1 MRKILREHTKKTQG
15 FSLAEVLMTVAILLI
30 LLALIVPAVFVLQKN
45 LRQKELDSKAETIY
59 MAVQERLTDLYS
71 SGAIDT
77 YNPATHTDI
86 TSVGTVPGDYD
97 ENVQSV
103 VLDSDSVYAL
113 VSGRNSTNAIV
124 NDEVLDSAL
133 KNGHF
138 VVEYIPYVKSLEGNR
153 QLTAATVY
161 AVYYSEDRE
170 DVSASYYDGNTI
182 SDRYNRALRDKSGR
196 LKDGAKVGYY
206 GGSNANSGSSTNS
219 LDIVSAV
226 ITSNEEVNKAVIKVR
241 KPITLNDNQI
251 TYTFTL
257 EDDYGHN
264 RVITYANG
272 GYYVG
277 DKLINGSAFK
287 KPGTA
292 GVSRTFEI
300 TLDDLSSD
308 ETRFV
313 NLFGEHSKLGAAGN
327 NLVTG
332 SNITLRVSAKSN
344 DHTVSASDTVTVR
357 GNSIFA
363 YDEKNPVNDG
373 TAYITT
379 GRHLQNLDESSGVNS
394 TSAVTRSRKAIT
406 KAKIQKDISFGTDSK
421 FYEAYKD
428 SYFKEADKD
437 GGPRVSVVTVKKIN
451 TDGSVTNVVVPLF
464 KSITNSVL
472 TEVSGDY
479 EDNGTTKNA
488 VISKLITNNGL
499 FQTVN
504 TVNQDITLKNFSL
517 VGERTLN
524 GANAGGVIGQVT
536 GGNVTGGNVT
546 LENIAVYL
554 STTQQDI
561 PSAITQ
567 EMHIEN
573 NGWINGNIAGGLV
586 GVNDGNLT
594 ILNSFSSS
602 VLKGKTI
609 AGGLV
614 GKNTGSL
621 TVTTSYSDSY
631 IFAPTGAG
639 LVGDTSGTVTMES
652 VYAAGFLAVS
662 DYGTGAGLVNGTVSS
677 LTNAYTLVKPC
688 TSDDS
693 GIVDKEPE
701 GYTYYA
707 TVSSGSVSNV
717 YYVRSS
723 VNTNANIGDAVN
735 AKNLKDKALGT
746 QFQQT
751 TLADHPYKLMGQS
764 LTSYN
769 YPKLNGLAHYG
780 DWDAEFEEGSL
791 VYYEQYS
798 DGTNTYYG
806 FDGANV
812 HVSLVSKDTITGD
825 GYGIVY
831 EDNEANIPDSITV
844 NVGGADKTINKG
856 DDYYSINKGDD
867 YYSVEANGKK
877 YRIYPL
883 FKDVLNTVSDTS
895 SFYTRVSI
903 SAKGETKYYDYNPLF
918 AQSVVSVSDS
928 NAQSALPE
936 QVNIR
941 SPRHLYNLSRV
952 YVKDSVYKK
961 NDSIVYAQ
969 LRNIDYAAYNWD
981 DFTLTSSVS
990 MQKPTGSDSTVSFS
1004 AVYDG
1009 GTNTIGNISFVSDG
1023 DYIGMFGYVE
1033 GTVRNVVLAT
1043 QYREGQPSCYVQR
1056 NKTIDKNETVY
1067 AGILAGYNA
1076 GTIQNSAVAGYYL
1089 SDTNTIKGYANSKV
1103 YLGGFVGYNAEKGV
1117 ISNCSADSPKM
1128 SVDMFQAECY
1138 AGGFTGYNEGSIT
1151 NAYALTHI
1159 TSSANSGKTIIAG
1172 FTAHNTGS
1180 ISDTYCATALT
1191 SSGVGSVSYA
1201 YSPIGGSIKNSR
1213 YLTKGTYYLGYEV
1226 NSYDRNEAN
1235 SAGTPSSFAD
1245 LQKGS
1250 KATSS
1255 LYHAKTTKLDDAQSN
1270 YPFTAYVKKA
1280 DGSYVHYG
1288 EWHVKP
1294 SLGKMG
1300 VFYWEKETSGNNNG
1314 YKISYI
1320 GIDVALQQVEQ
1331 ESTLCT
1337 AHDDGGVI
1345 EEYGYGYY
1353 TSEDLENV
1361 SVNYDSLKV
1370 GEVVNEEAQR
1380 SLQQQLSGFRFYPY
1394 TTRTDGNDSICLEG
1408 TGTNGKITLTQT
1420 DTHGRTYSYTFTISP
1435 FFGNALSLDD
1445 ARGANVSDKASAYT
1459 SKTVG
1464 WSALPYQI
1472 RSAQQLQYINWNYLS
1487 RSCTEQVYGNNYQ
1500 NFNYLMYTTINGA
1513 GIQTKGSAGRNE
1525 NANIVFKQSHDLN
1538 AETISNFQPVAGQGT
1553 SSTYTAY
1560 SATLYAWF
1568 GGTYDGQSYKIQ
1580 DLNITS
1586 DSFTVGLFGTTVDAD
1601 IRNTILYSTNSAD
1614 PAKIERLDENTN
1626 PDYETGHIGG
1636 YAVGG
1641 LIGIAYNYE
1650 NTTGNLIQNCA
1661 IAGYKIVDNSK
1672 NVMGL
1677 GEANVGGLIGVSNV
1691 NIDQCSAVADIEIN
1705 SKALPAFWGS
1715 FIRVGGISGG
1725 VQDSVT
1731 NCYSGGKIT
1740 VDKSNENA
1748 TLYDTYEARGI
1759 GKYSQYYGNA
1769 QYDQFVERTNKV
1781 SVSSNVRVS
1790 TNRTSTNIYIAGIAG
1805 SGFTMNYQNFTGG
1818 YKDTKDGEPYV
1829 ENCYTYME
1837 FPKLEGTIR
1846 SITTIASVAD
1856 RFESVKLKGIENCAY
1871 LEGITQ
1877 NLTQSAIAESA
1888 PKYYFSS
1895 KSSGKWTES
1904 DIQNMVLGNS
1914 KTIANY
1920 FGKDGKGNMV
1930 SESQNTSVSY
1940 AQMSNLS
1947 ITDSSSFLNKMNGGK
1962 TTDTSKFHAVT
1973 STESTS
1979 SGEQPINGKYSF
1991 NAGDSTLEGRNYP
2004 FPTVITQP
2012 TKENKTV
2019 NVHYGTWPNHDPY
2032 WSNGMD
2038 TLDIF
2043 SELNTAGEALKT
2055 FTLNSNGKTFSLD
2068 SNDITFDTE
2077 GIVAVQGIMKVNDAY
2092 QVTLKALKTGTVTVT
2107 AHMKMN
2113 GQDAEAHFTLS
2124 VTANLTVTANP
2135 SEMILASKLKEYY
2148 PMTQDVTLSMYPTA
2162 DTTKVIDAK
2171 DITWSVTSSHDILE
2185 PDVGVSEVTGNQVT
2199 ITGFG
2204 VNGKV
2209 SIKGTV
2215 TYNGIPYSATTMIVV
2230 DRPAAVALSD
2240 SSSYCEAGIVND
2252 GSAEITGTLVTD
2264 YDDHTKPENT
2274 SSRYFIYAAN
2284 DKEILDE
2291 NIQVTATSGEAKL
2304 DVYVDKSNVTTSS
2317 NGFTSIPVYITYR
2330 NSDLNTAL
2338 EDVRIQAVITKDGK
2352 TYTLALEN
2360 VTVKPTPYAV
2370 RLHGN
2375 GGIFTNLDNVDDSN
2389 KQDEIKTVELRN
2401 DINLNSEE
2409 YTLKRT
2415 GYTFNGWCT
2424 DVNVP
2429 DNKKDSVTVA
2439 EMQADLNLYA
2449 LWTPMKS
2456 KVEVTVGETKSYVDI
2471 AYDLSNL
2478 SLDSKPGKGMYCTG
2492 WYQEDKQILDG
2503 DGKVIDQTAWNKAI
2517 LNASSEDDVVYT
2529 LTPGYAQYKKVTLNL
2544 DGGAYGGTSDSF
2556 IVYSKGG
2563 SVDLS
2568 EYTPVKA
2575 GYTFIGW
2582 YTDVKD
2588 ETTKVEEVVDAATY
2602 DGKTLYAKY
2611 TIGIID
2617 FKVKK
2622 TDGSEDS
2629 AGKTVYFT
2637 EVPETV
2643 NVEDIPEKY
2652 KKLEN
2657 NYLLEGW
2664 YAGDTKVLDYDGK
2677 VVDKEI
2683 FTADHTETYNLY
2695 ARWVKVTFVI
2705 MPDNSFKDGE
2715 SYFFTN
2721 VDARNANTNGRGV
2734 YGVSADQNEDNVSL
2748 NGTSVNAGIYG
2759 NEFTS
2764 MDVLHS
2770 VEWKFTANAN
2780 SSTTGQLSNNGKY
2793 LHGEL
2798 DNNVY
2803 SLSVQDTESDNPW
2816 QFTKA
2821 GGPHRIL
2828 NSSCYLGR
2836 KGAEND
2842 TTESIRSVFVATN
2855 NDGSVWVFK
2864 LKKDPKTTAG

>member
-1 MRKILREHTKKTQG
+1 
-15 FSLAEVLMTVAILLI
+15 MTVAILLI

-86 TSVGTVPGDYD
+86 TGIGTVPGDYD

-182 SDRYNRALRDKSGR
+182 SDRYNRDLRDKSGR

-241 KPITLNDNQI
+241 KPITLSDTQI

-257 EDDYGHN
+257 EDEYGHQ
-264 RVITYANG
+264 RVITYANS
-272 GYYVG
+272 GYHVG
-277 DKLINGSAFK
+277 DNLVNSSAFK

-308 ETRFV
+308 QTRFV
-313 NLFGEHSKLGAAGN
+313 NLFGEKSTLGDADN

-379 GRHLQNLDESSGVNS
+379 GRHLQNLDESSGVNI
-394 TSAVTRSRKAIT
+394 TSAVTRSQKAIT

-421 FYEAYKD
+421 FYASYKD
-428 SYFKEADKD
+428 KYFN
-437 GGPRVSVVTVKKIN
+437 STSTVKKIN

-479 EDNGTTKNA
+479 EENGTTKNA

-504 TVNQDITLKNFSL
+504 QDITLKNFSL
-517 VGERTLN
+517 VGERALN

-536 GGNVTGGNVT
+536 GGNVT
-546 LENIAVYL
+546 LENIGVYL

-573 NGWINGNIAGGLV
+573 NEWIKGNIAGGLV
-586 GVNDGNLT
+586 GVNNGNLS
-594 ILNSFSSS
+594 ILNSYSST
-602 VLKGKTI
+602 VLQGDT

-614 GKNTGSL
+614 GENTGSL
-621 TVTTSYSDSY
+621 TVNTSYSDSY
-631 IFAPTGAG
+631 IFATTGAG
-639 LVGDTSGTVTMES
+639 LAGYSSGAVTMDS
-652 VYAAGFLAVS
+652 VYAAGFLALK

-677 LTNAYTLVKPC
+677 LKNAYTLVKPC

-707 TVSSGSVSNV
+707 TVSSGAVSNEYPV

-723 VNTNANIGDAVN
+723 VNTNVNMGEAVS
-735 AKNLKDKALGT
+735 AKELKDKYKYLGA

-769 YPKLNGLAHYG
+769 YPKLKGLAHYG

-831 EDNEANIPDSITV
+831 ENNEANIPDSITV
-844 NVGGADKTINKG
+844 NVVGTEKTITIHK
-856 DDYYSINKGDD
+856 DADTYP
-867 YYSVEANGKK
+867 VEANGKK
-877 YRIYPL
+877 YRIYP
-883 FKDVLNTVSDTS
+883 FSTDVLNTVSDTS

-981 DFTLTSSVS
+981 DFTSTSSVS

-1043 QYREGQPSCYVQR
+1043 QYTGGQPSYYVQR

-1089 SDTNTIKGYANSKV
+1089 SGTENTIKGYANSKV
-1103 YLGGFVGYNAEKGV
+1103 YLGGFVGYNDEKGV

-1138 AGGFTGYNEGSIT
+1138 AGGFTGYNAGSIT

-1226 NSYDRNEAN
+1226 NSYDRNEAY

-1255 LYHAKTTKLDDAQSN
+1255 VYHAKTTELDDAQSN

-1320 GIDVALQQVEQ
+1320 GIDVASQQVEQ

-1394 TTRTDGNDSICLEG
+1394 TTRTDGHDGICLEG

-1420 DTHGRTYSYTFTISP
+1420 DTDNKQYSYTFTISP

-1445 ARGANVSDKASAYT
+1445 AKGAKVSDKASAYT

-1472 RSAQQLQYINWNYLS
+1472 RSAQQLQYINWSYKEDENGNVFV
-1487 RSCTEQVYGNNYQ
+1487 SCTDQVDGNNYQ
-1500 NFNYLMYTTINGA
+1500 NFNYLMYTTIVNRA
-1513 GIQTKGSAGRNE
+1513 GIQTKGSAGRKE

-1538 AETISNFQPVAGQGT
+1538 AKTISNFQPIAGQNT
-1553 SSTYTAY
+1553 SSNDGYN
-1560 SATLYAWF
+1560 ATLYAWF

-1580 DLNITS
+1580 ELSISSN
-1586 DSFTVGLFGTTVDAD
+1586 SFTVGLFGTTAGAKLEN
-1601 IRNTILYSTNSAD
+1601 IIMYSTKNAV
-1614 PAKIERLDENTN
+1614 IRRERSDSN
-1626 PDYETGHIGG
+1626 PDKAGGYSIGG
-1636 YAVGG
+1636 LVGV
-1641 LIGIAYNYE
+1641 AYDYDNSDA
-1650 NTTGNLIQNCA
+1650 NNSITNCS
-1661 IAGYKIVDNSK
+1661 IAGYTIEDKSTNQ
-1672 NVMGL
+1672 MTL
-1677 GEANVGGLIGVSNV
+1677 GEANVGGLVGVA
-1691 NIDQCSAVADIEIN
+1691 NININQCSSVVDIQIN
-1705 SKALPAFWGS
+1705 STSAPAQYGA
-1715 FIRVGGISGG
+1715 FIRVGGIAGG
-1725 VQDSVT
+1725 VQHKIDNS
-1731 NCYSGGKIT
+1731 YSGGAIRVGESTLRLTKNNTGDVIT
-1740 VDKSNENA
+1740 
-1748 TLYDTYEARGI
+1748 G
-1759 GKYSQYYGNA
+1759 GNA
-1769 QYDQFVERTNKV
+1769 NIA
-1781 SVSSNVRVS
+1781 NS
-1790 TNRTSTNIYIAGIAG
+1790 THVYIAGIAG
-1805 SGFTMNYQNFTGG
+1805 SGFTMNYWNFTG
-1818 YKDTKDGEPYV
+1818 DGKIREGSPDV
-1829 ENCYTYME
+1829 ENSYTYME
-1837 FPKLEGTIR
+1837 FPELKGTIR
-1846 SITTIASVAD
+1846 SITTITSAAD
-1856 RFESVKLKGIENCAY
+1856 RYATAEVKIKNCAY
-1871 LEGITQ
+1871 LDSITEKY
-1877 NLTQSAIAESA
+1877 TKTAIQETA
-1888 PKYYFSS
+1888 PSFSF
-1895 KSSGKWTES
+1895 GRNTILDWTNE
-1904 DIQNMVLGNS
+1904 DIQKVLSGNS
-1914 KTIANY
+1914 EPIANC
-1920 FGKDGKGNMV
+1920 FMKDGSVNANTSIQV
-1930 SESQNTSVSY
+1930 TSVSY
-1940 AQMSNLS
+1940 AQMTNLS
-1947 ITDSSSFLNKMNGGK
+1947 VSDSNSFLNKMNGGK

-1973 STESTS
+1973 STERTA
-1979 SGEQPINGKYSF
+1979 SGEQQPINGKYSF

-2043 SELNTAGEALKT
+2043 SELNTAGEAVKT
-2055 FTLNSNGKTFSLD
+2055 FTLNSNGKTFSLK
-2068 SNDITFDTE
+2068 SEDITFDTE
-2077 GIVAVQGIMKVNDAY
+2077 GIVAVQDVSDVVVNGVY
-2092 QVTLKALKTGTVTVT
+2092 QVTLKALKTGTATVT
-2107 AHMKMN
+2107 AHMKID
-2113 GQDAEAHFTLS
+2113 GQDVKAHFTLS
-2124 VTANLTVTANP
+2124 VTANLTVNANP
-2135 SEMILASKLKEYY
+2135 SELVLASKQKEYY
-2148 PMTQDVTLSMYPTA
+2148 PMTQVVTLSMYSTV

-2171 DITWSVTSSHDILE
+2171 NITWSVTSSHDILDQ
-2185 PDVGVSEVTGNQVT
+2185 DVGFSEVSGNQMT

-2209 SIKGTV
+2209 SVKGIV

-2230 DRPAAVALSD
+2230 DRPAAVGLSD

-2252 GSAEITGTLVTD
+2252 GSTEITGAVVDTYEGDTG
-2264 YDDHTKPENT
+2264 KPENT

-2284 DKEILDE
+2284 DKEILDGD
-2291 NIQVTATSGEAKL
+2291 IQVTATSGETNL
-2304 DVYVDKSNVTTSS
+2304 HVDVDKNNVITSS

-2330 NSDLNTAL
+2330 SLDLNTAL
-2338 EDVRIQAVITKDGK
+2338 TDVHVQAVITKDGK
-2352 TYTLALEN
+2352 TYRLALER
-2360 VTVKPTPYAV
+2360 VTVKPTPYTV

-2375 GGIFTNLDNVDDSN
+2375 GGIFTNLENVDDSN
-2389 KQDEIKTVELRN
+2389 KQDEIKTVELMSN
-2401 DINLNSEE
+2401 ITLTDDMYN
-2409 YTLKRT
+2409 LKRT
-2415 GYTFNGWCT
+2415 GYTFEGWYT
-2424 DVNVP
+2424 DVTVSET
-2429 DNKKDSVTVA
+2429 KKDSVTVA
-2439 EMQADLNLYA
+2439 ETKADLDLYA
-2449 LWTPMKS
+2449 LWKPKTAKI
-2456 KVEVTVGETKSYVDI
+2456 EVTVGETKSYVDI
-2471 AYDLSNL
+2471 TYDLSYLTLN
-2478 SLDSKPGKGMYCTG
+2478 SKPGDGMYCTG
-2492 WYQEDKQILDG
+2492 WYQDDKQILDG
-2503 DGKVIDQTAWNKAI
+2503 DGNVVDQGAWNKAI
-2517 LNASSEDDVVYT
+2517 LNASAEDDVVYK
-2529 LTPGYAQYKKVTLNL
+2529 LTPK
-2544 DGGAYGGTSDSF
+2544 
-2556 IVYSKGG
+2556 
-2563 SVDLS
+2563 
-2568 EYTPVKA
+2568 
-2575 GYTFIGW
+2575 
-2582 YTDVKD
+2582 
-2588 ETTKVEEVVDAATY
+2588 
-2602 DGKTLYAKY
+2602 YAKY

-2622 TDGSEDS
+2622 TDGSEET

-2643 NVEDIPEKY
+2643 NVEGFPEQY
-2652 KKLEN
+2652 KTVIVN
-2657 NYLLEGW
+2657 NNDYFLFEGW
-2664 YAGDTKVLDYDGK
+2664 YVRDTKVLDYDGK
-2677 VVDKEI
+2677 VVDKNI
-2683 FTADHTETYNLY
+2683 FTVDKPDTYTLY
-2695 ARWVKVTFVI
+2695 ARWVKATFEI
-2705 MPDNSFKDGE
+2705 MPDNKFINGE

-2734 YGVSADQNEDNVSL
+2734 YGVSAEQNEDTVSL
-2748 NGTSVNAGIYG
+2748 NGTSVNKGIIG
-2759 NEFTS
+2759 SKFTS

-2780 SSTTGQLSNNGKY
+2780 SSPTGQLSNNGKY

-2798 DNNVY
+2798 NNNVY
-2803 SLSVQDTESDNPW
+2803 SLSVQDTKTDNPW
-2816 QFTKA
+2816 QFTKDE
-2821 GGPHRIL
+2821 GPHRIF

-2836 KGAEND
+2836 KGEEND

-2855 NDGSVWVFK
+2855 KNGSVWAYK
-2864 LKKDPKTTAG
+2864 LNKEYKDTVE

>member
-71 SGAIDT
+71 SGATDT

-182 SDRYNRALRDKSGR
+182 SDRYNSTLRDKSGR

-241 KPITLNDNQI
+241 KPITLNDNDI
-251 TYTFTL
+251 EYTFTL
-257 EDDYGHN
+257 EDGYNHKK
-264 RVITYANG
+264 VITYNK
-272 GYYVG
+272 
-277 DKLINGSAFK
+277 DCKEINHNKYLVDDDVLGKYDVAFK

-313 NLFGEHSKLGAAGN
+313 NLFGEHSTLGKVSN

-363 YDEKNPVNDG
+363 YDEKNPVSDG

-379 GRHLQNLDESSGVNS
+379 GRHLQNLDESSGVNI

-428 SYFKEADKD
+428 SYFKEADKEGD
-437 GGPRVSVVTVKKIN
+437 PRVSVITVKKIN

-479 EDNGTTKNA
+479 EENGTTKNA

-499 FQTVN
+499 FQTVK
-504 TVNQDITLKNFSL
+504 QDITLKNFSL

-536 GGNVTGGNVT
+536 GGNVT
-546 LENIAVYL
+546 LENIGVYL

-573 NGWINGNIAGGLV
+573 NVWIKGNIAGGLV

-594 ILNSFSSS
+594 IRNSYSST
-602 VLKGKTI
+602 VLQGDT

-614 GKNTGSL
+614 GENTGSL
-621 TVTTSYSDSY
+621 TVNTSYSDSY
-631 IFAPTGAG
+631 IFATTGAG
-639 LVGDTSGTVTMES
+639 LAGTTSGTVTMDS
-652 VYAAGFLAVS
+652 VYAAGFLALK
-662 DYGTGAGLVNGTVSS
+662 DHGTGAGLVNGNVSS

-707 TVSSGSVSNV
+707 TVSSGTVSKV

-723 VNTNANIGDAVN
+723 VNTVNMGEAVS
-735 AKNLKDKALGT
+735 AKDLKDKDQYLGA

-844 NVGGADKTINKG
+844 NFGGTEKTVKKTVKKTVNKN
-856 DDYYSINKGDD
+856 DPH
-867 YYSVEANGKK
+867 YSVESNGKK
-877 YRIYPL
+877 YRIYP
-883 FKDVLNTVSDTS
+883 FSQDVLNTVSDTS

-928 NAQSALPE
+928 NAQSALPD

-961 NDSIVYAQ
+961 NDSIIYAQ
-969 LRNIDYAAYNWD
+969 LRNIDYAAYNWK

-1043 QYREGQPSCYVQR
+1043 QYREGQPSYYVQR

-1089 SDTNTIKGYANSKV
+1089 SGTENTIKGYANSKV

-1191 SSGVGSVSYA
+1191 SSGVGSISYA

-1226 NSYDRNEAN
+1226 NSYDRNEAY

-1255 LYHAKTTKLDDAQSN
+1255 FYHAKTTVLDDAQSN

-1320 GIDVALQQVEQ
+1320 GIDVALKQVEQ

-1361 SVNYDSLKV
+1361 TVNYDSLKV
-1370 GEVVNEEAQR
+1370 GSGVNEEAQR

-1408 TGTNGKITLTQT
+1408 TGTNGKIILTQT
-1420 DTHGRTYSYTFTISP
+1420 DTHGKAYRYTFTISP
-1435 FFGNALSLDD
+1435 FFGNALSLD
-1445 ARGANVSDKASAYT
+1445 AAQGAKVSDKASAYT

-1472 RSAQQLQYINWNYLS
+1472 RSAQQLQYINWSYKEDKNGITV
-1487 RSCTEQVYGNNYQ
+1487 SCTDQVDGFNYQ
-1500 NFNYLMYTTINGA
+1500 NFNYLMYTTISGV
-1513 GIQTKGSAGRNE
+1513 GKQTKGSAGRNE

-1538 AETISNFQPVAGQGT
+1538 AKTISNFQPIAGQNT
-1553 SSTYTAY
+1553 SSNDGYN
-1560 SATLYAWF
+1560 ATLYAWF

-1580 DLNITS
+1580 ELSISSN
-1586 DSFTVGLFGTTVDAD
+1586 SFTVGLFGTTAGAKLEN
-1601 IRNTILYSTNSAD
+1601 IIMYSTKNAV
-1614 PAKIERLDENTN
+1614 IRRERSDSN
-1626 PDYETGHIGG
+1626 PDKAGGYSIGG
-1636 YAVGG
+1636 LVGV
-1641 LIGIAYNYE
+1641 AYDYDNSDA
-1650 NTTGNLIQNCA
+1650 NNSITNCS
-1661 IAGYKIVDNSK
+1661 IAGYTIEDKSTNQ
-1672 NVMGL
+1672 MTL
-1677 GEANVGGLIGVSNV
+1677 GEANVGGLVGVA
-1691 NIDQCSAVADIEIN
+1691 NININQCSSVVDIQIN
-1705 SKALPAFWGS
+1705 STSAPAQYGA
-1715 FIRVGGISGG
+1715 FIRVGGIAGG
-1725 VQDSVT
+1725 VQHKIDNS
-1731 NCYSGGKIT
+1731 YSGGAIRVGDSTLQLTKNNTGDVIT
-1740 VDKSNENA
+1740 
-1748 TLYDTYEARGI
+1748 G
-1759 GKYSQYYGNA
+1759 GKANIA
-1769 QYDQFVERTNKV
+1769 N
-1781 SVSSNVRVS
+1781 S
-1790 TNRTSTNIYIAGIAG
+1790 THVYIAGIAG
-1805 SGFTMNYQNFTGG
+1805 SGFTMNYWNFTG
-1818 YKDTKDGEPYV
+1818 DGKIREGSPDV
-1829 ENCYTYME
+1829 ENSYTYME
-1837 FPKLEGTIR
+1837 FPELKGTIR
-1846 SITTIASVAD
+1846 SITTITSAAD
-1856 RFESVKLKGIENCAY
+1856 RYATAKVKIKNCAY
-1871 LEGITQ
+1871 LDSITEKY
-1877 NLTQSAIAESA
+1877 TKTAIQETA
-1888 PKYYFSS
+1888 PSFSF
-1895 KSSGKWTES
+1895 GRNTILDWTNE
-1904 DIQNMVLGNS
+1904 DIQKVLSGNS
-1914 KTIANY
+1914 EPIANC
-1920 FGKDGKGNMV
+1920 FMKDGSVNANTSIQV
-1930 SESQNTSVSY
+1930 TSVSY
-1940 AQMSNLS
+1940 AQMTNLS
-1947 ITDSSSFLNKMNGGK
+1947 VSDSDSFLNKMNGGQ

-2012 TKENKTV
+2012 TKENTTV

-2043 SELNTAGEALKT
+2043 SELNTAGEAVKT
-2055 FTLNSNGKTFSLD
+2055 FTLNTNGKKFSL
-2068 SNDITFDTE
+2068 SSKDITFDTD
-2077 GIVAVQGIMKVNDAY
+2077 GIVAVQGVMKVNDTY

-2107 AHMKMN
+2107 AHMKID
-2113 GQDAEAHFTLS
+2113 GQEDVEAHFTLS
-2124 VTANLTVTANP
+2124 VTANLTVNANP
-2135 SEMILASKLKEYY
+2135 SELVLASKQKEYY
-2148 PMTQDVTLSMYPTA
+2148 PMTQDVTLSMYSTV
-2162 DTTKVIDAK
+2162 DNTKVIDAK
-2171 DITWSVTSSHDILE
+2171 NITWSVTSSHDILDQ
-2185 PDVGVSEVTGNQVT
+2185 DVGFSEVSGNQMT

-2209 SIKGTV
+2209 SVKGTV

-2230 DRPAAVALSD
+2230 DRPAAVGLSD

-2252 GSAEITGTLVTD
+2252 GSTEITGAVVDTYEGDTG
-2264 YDDHTKPENT
+2264 KPENT

-2284 DKEILDE
+2284 DKEILDGE
-2291 NIQVTATSGEAKL
+2291 IQVTAKSGETNL
-2304 DVYVDKSNVTTSS
+2304 HVDVDQKNVITSS

-2330 NSDLNTAL
+2330 SKNLNTAL
-2338 EDVRIQAVITKDGK
+2338 TDVHIQAVITKDGK

-2360 VTVKPTPYAV
+2360 VTVKPTPYTV

-2375 GGIFTNLDNVDDSN
+2375 GGIFTNLENVDDSN
-2389 KQDEIKTVELRN
+2389 KQDEIKTVELMS
-2401 DINLNSEE
+2401 DITLTDDMYN
-2409 YTLKRT
+2409 LKRT
-2415 GYTFNGWCT
+2415 GYTFEGWYS
-2424 DVNVP
+2424 DVTVSET
-2429 DNKKDSVTVA
+2429 KKESVTVD
-2439 EMQADLNLYA
+2439 ETKADMDLYA
-2449 LWTPMKS
+2449 LWKPKTAKI
-2456 KVEVTVGETKSYVDI
+2456 EVTVGETKSYVDI
-2471 AYDLSNL
+2471 TYDLSYLTLN
-2478 SLDSKPGKGMYCTG
+2478 SKPGDGMYCTG
-2492 WYQEDKQILDG
+2492 WYQDDKQILDG
-2503 DGKVIDQTAWNKAI
+2503 DGNVVDQAAWNKAI
-2517 LNASSEDDVVYT
+2517 LNASAEDDVVYK
-2529 LTPGYAQYKKVTLNL
+2529 LTPK
-2544 DGGAYGGTSDSF
+2544 
-2556 IVYSKGG
+2556 
-2563 SVDLS
+2563 
-2568 EYTPVKA
+2568 
-2575 GYTFIGW
+2575 
-2582 YTDVKD
+2582 
-2588 ETTKVEEVVDAATY
+2588 
-2602 DGKTLYAKY
+2602 YAKY

-2622 TDGSEDS
+2622 TDGSEET

-2643 NVEDIPEKY
+2643 NVEGFPEQY
-2652 KKLEN
+2652 KTVIVN
-2657 NYLLEGW
+2657 NNDYFLFEGW
-2664 YAGDTKVLDYDGK
+2664 YVRDTKVLDYDGK
-2677 VVDKEI
+2677 VVDKNI
-2683 FTADHTETYNLY
+2683 FTVDKPDTYTLY
-2695 ARWVKVTFVI
+2695 ARWVKATFEI
-2705 MPDNSFKDGE
+2705 MPDNKFINGE

-2734 YGVSADQNEDNVSL
+2734 YGVSAEQNEDTVSL
-2748 NGTSVNAGIYG
+2748 NGTSVNKGIIG
-2759 NEFTS
+2759 SKFTS

-2780 SSTTGQLSNNGKY
+2780 SSPTGQLSNNGKY

-2798 DNNVY
+2798 NNNVY
-2803 SLSVQDTESDNPW
+2803 SLSVQDTKTDNPW
-2816 QFTKA
+2816 QFTKDE
-2821 GGPHRIL
+2821 GPHRIF

-2836 KGAEND
+2836 KGEEND

-2855 NDGSVWVFK
+2855 KNGSVWAYK
-2864 LKKDPKTTAG
+2864 LNKEYKDTVE

>member
-1 MRKILREHTKKTQG
+1 MRKLLREHTKKTQG

-113 VSGRNSTNAIV
+113 VSGRTSTNAIV

-138 VVEYIPYVKSLEGNR
+138 VVEYIPYVKNSEGNR

-182 SDRYNRALRDKSGR
+182 SDRYNRDLRDKSGR

-241 KPITLNDNQI
+241 KPITLSDTQI

-257 EDDYGHN
+257 EDEYGHK
-264 RVITYANG
+264 RVITYANS
-272 GYYVG
+272 GYHVG
-277 DKLINGSAFK
+277 DKLVNSSAFK

-313 NLFGEHSKLGAAGN
+313 NLFGEKSKLGDAGN

-428 SYFKEADKD
+428 SYFKEADKE

-479 EDNGTTKNA
+479 EENGTTKNA

-504 TVNQDITLKNFSL
+504 LNQDITLKNFSL

-536 GGNVTGGNVT
+536 GGNVNVT
-546 LENIAVYL
+546 LENIGVYL

-573 NGWINGNIAGGLV
+573 NEWIKGNIAGGLV
-586 GVNDGNLT
+586 GVNNGNLT
-594 ILNSFSSS
+594 ILNSYSST
-602 VLKGKTI
+602 VLQGDT

-614 GKNTGSL
+614 GENTGSL
-621 TVTTSYSDSY
+621 TVNTSYSDSY
-631 IFAPTGAG
+631 IFATTGAG
-639 LVGDTSGTVTMES
+639 LAGYSSGAVTMDS
-652 VYAAGFLAVS
+652 VYAAGFLALK

-677 LTNAYTLVKPC
+677 LKNAYTLVKPC

-707 TVSSGSVSNV
+707 TVSSGTVSKV

-723 VNTNANIGDAVN
+723 VNTVNMGEAVSAKELKDMN
-735 AKNLKDKALGT
+735 AKELKDKDLGEH
-746 QFQQT
+746 FQQT

-812 HVSLVSKDTITGD
+812 HVSLVSKNTITGD

-844 NVGGADKTINKG
+844 NVGSTEKIVNKR
-856 DDYYSINKGDD
+856 DPH
-867 YYSVEANGKK
+867 YSVKANGKT
-877 YRIYPL
+877 YRIYP
-883 FKDVLNTVSDTS
+883 FSKEVLNTVSGTS

-918 AQSVVSVSDS
+918 AQSVVSVSNS
-928 NAQSALPE
+928 TVQSALPE

-969 LRNIDYAAYNWD
+969 LRNIDYAAYNWN

-1043 QYREGQPSCYVQR
+1043 QYREGQPSYYVQR
-1056 NKTIDKNETVY
+1056 NKTINKNETVY

-1089 SDTNTIKGYANSKV
+1089 SGTENTIKGYANSKV

-1226 NSYDRNEAN
+1226 NSYDRNEAH

-1255 LYHAKTTKLDDAQSN
+1255 FYHAKTTELYDAQSN

-1320 GIDVALQQVEQ
+1320 GIDVALKQVEQ

-1353 TSEDLENV
+1353 ASEDLENV

-1394 TTRTDGNDSICLEG
+1394 TTKTDGNDNICLEG

-1420 DTHGRTYSYTFTISP
+1420 DTDNTQYSYTFTISP

-1445 ARGANVSDKASAYT
+1445 AKGANVSDKASAYT

-1472 RSAQQLQYINWNYLS
+1472 RSAQQLQYINWSYTKDDNDNVFV
-1487 RSCTEQVYGNNYQ
+1487 SCTDQVDGNNYQ
-1500 NFNYLMYTTINGA
+1500 NFNYLMYTTIVNRA
-1513 GIQTKGSAGRNE
+1513 GIQTKGSAGRKE

-1538 AETISNFQPVAGQGT
+1538 AETISNFQPIAGQNT
-1553 SSTYTAY
+1553 SSSDGYN
-1560 SATLYAWF
+1560 ATLYAWF

-1580 DLNITS
+1580 ELSISSN
-1586 DSFTVGLFGTTVDAD
+1586 SFTVGLFGTTAGAKLEN
-1601 IRNTILYSTNSAD
+1601 IIMYSTKNAV
-1614 PAKIERLDENTN
+1614 IRRERSDSN
-1626 PDYETGHIGG
+1626 PDKAGGYSIGG
-1636 YAVGG
+1636 LVGV
-1641 LIGIAYNYE
+1641 AYDYDNSDA
-1650 NTTGNLIQNCA
+1650 NNSITNCS
-1661 IAGYKIVDNSK
+1661 IAGYTIEDNST
-1672 NVMGL
+1672 NQMTL
-1677 GEANVGGLIGVSNV
+1677 GEANVGGLVGVA
-1691 NIDQCSAVADIEIN
+1691 NININQCSSVVDIQIN
-1705 SKALPAFWGS
+1705 STSAPAQYGA
-1715 FIRVGGISGG
+1715 FIRVGGIAGG
-1725 VQDSVT
+1725 VQHKIDNS
-1731 NCYSGGKIT
+1731 YSGGAIRVGESTLRLTKNNNGDVIT
-1740 VDKSNENA
+1740 
-1748 TLYDTYEARGI
+1748 G
-1759 GKYSQYYGNA
+1759 GNA
-1769 QYDQFVERTNKV
+1769 NIA
-1781 SVSSNVRVS
+1781 NS
-1790 TNRTSTNIYIAGIAG
+1790 THVYIAGIAG
-1805 SGFTMNYQNFTGG
+1805 SGFTMNYWNFTG
-1818 YKDTKDGEPYV
+1818 DGKIREGSPDV
-1829 ENCYTYME
+1829 ENSYTYME
-1837 FPKLEGTIR
+1837 FPELKGTIR
-1846 SITTIASVAD
+1846 SITTITSAAD
-1856 RFESVKLKGIENCAY
+1856 RYATAKVKIKNCAY
-1871 LEGITQ
+1871 LDSITEKYTKTSIQ
-1877 NLTQSAIAESA
+1877 KTA
-1888 PKYYFSS
+1888 PSFNF
-1895 KSSGKWTES
+1895 GGNTIHDWTVE
-1904 DIQNMVLGNS
+1904 DIQKVLSGNS
-1914 KTIANY
+1914 EPIANC
-1920 FGKDGKGNMV
+1920 FMKDGSVNANTSIQV
-1930 SESQNTSVSY
+1930 TSVSY
-1940 AQMSNLS
+1940 AQMTNLS
-1947 ITDSSSFLNKMNGGK
+1947 VSDPNSFLNKMNGG
-1962 TTDTSKFHAVT
+1962 TTTGTSKFHAVT

-2012 TKENKTV
+2012 TKENTTV

-2043 SELNTAGEALKT
+2043 SELNTAGEAVKT
-2055 FTLNSNGKTFSLD
+2055 FTLNTNGKTFSLK
-2068 SNDITFDTE
+2068 SEDITFDTD
-2077 GIVAVQGIMKVNDAY
+2077 GIVAVQGVMKVNDAY
-2092 QVTLKALKTGTVTVT
+2092 QVALKALKTGTVTVT
-2107 AHMKMN
+2107 AHMKID
-2113 GQDAEAHFTLS
+2113 GQDVKAHFTLS

-2135 SEMILASKLKEYY
+2135 SELVLASK
-2148 PMTQDVTLSMYPTA
+2148 QDPQKVTLSMYSTV

-2171 DITWSVTSSHDILE
+2171 NITWSVTSSHDILDQ
-2185 PDVGVSEVTGNQVT
+2185 DVGFSEVSGNQMT

-2209 SIKGTV
+2209 SVKGTV

-2230 DRPAAVALSD
+2230 DRPAAVGLSD

-2252 GSAEITGTLVTD
+2252 GSTEITGAVVDTYEGDTG
-2264 YDDHTKPENT
+2264 KPENT

-2284 DKEILDE
+2284 DKEILDGD
-2291 NIQVTATSGEAKL
+2291 IQVTATSGETNL
-2304 DVYVDKSNVTTSS
+2304 HVDVDKNNVITSS

-2330 NSDLNTAL
+2330 SLDLNTAL
-2338 EDVRIQAVITKDGK
+2338 TDVHVQAVITKDGK
-2352 TYTLALEN
+2352 TYRLALER
-2360 VTVKPTPYAV
+2360 VTVKPTPYTV

-2375 GGIFTNLDNVDDSN
+2375 GGIFTNLENVDDSN
-2389 KQDEIKTVELRN
+2389 KQDEIKTVELMSN
-2401 DINLNSEE
+2401 ITLTDDMYN
-2409 YTLKRT
+2409 LKRT
-2415 GYTFNGWCT
+2415 
-2424 DVNVP
+2424 
-2429 DNKKDSVTVA
+2429 
-2439 EMQADLNLYA
+2439 
-2449 LWTPMKS
+2449 
-2456 KVEVTVGETKSYVDI
+2456 
-2471 AYDLSNL
+2471 
-2478 SLDSKPGKGMYCTG
+2478 
-2492 WYQEDKQILDG
+2492 
-2503 DGKVIDQTAWNKAI
+2503 
-2517 LNASSEDDVVYT
+2517 
-2529 LTPGYAQYKKVTLNL
+2529 
-2544 DGGAYGGTSDSF
+2544 
-2556 IVYSKGG
+2556 
-2563 SVDLS
+2563 
-2568 EYTPVKA
+2568 

-2582 YTDVKD
+2582 YTNLSD
-2588 ETTKVEEVVDAATY
+2588 ETTKVDKVDTS
-2602 DGKTLYAKY
+2602 TQNEIELYAKY

-2622 TDGSEDS
+2622 TDGSEET

-2643 NVEDIPEKY
+2643 NVEGFPEQY
-2652 KKLEN
+2652 KKLDN
-2657 NYLLEGW
+2657 NYLFEGW
-2664 YAGDTKVLDYDGK
+2664 YIDTEEGNTVKSTRVLDTEGK
-2677 VVDKEI
+2677 VVNTNI
-2683 FTADHTETYNLY
+2683 FTVANPKTYALY
-2695 ARWVKVTFVI
+2695 AKWVRVTTTLATSFE
-2705 MPDNSFKDGE
+2705 DNS
-2715 SYFFTN
+2715 SYIFTN
-2721 VDARNANTNGRGV
+2721 EDIQKAAN
-2734 YGVSADQNEDNVSL
+2734 NEDSYGMTSTKNTESTLSGNNLKGSVSKVD
-2748 NGTSVNAGIYG
+2748 NTSCV
-2759 NEFTS
+2759 FTS
-2764 MDVLHS
+2764 LEALQS
-2770 VEWKFTANAN
+2770 VEWEYTGGTLINQSKYLTAQRTGYYKNYKYSLQVSESPEGNFWYFTNY
-2780 SSTTGQLSNNGKY
+2780 GGPIRIYSNN
-2793 LHGEL
+2793 
-2798 DNNVY
+2798 
-2803 SLSVQDTESDNPW
+2803 
-2816 QFTKA
+2816 
-2821 GGPHRIL
+2821 
-2828 NSSCYLGR
+2828 CYL
-2836 KGAEND
+2836 EDSNNN
-2842 TTESIRSVFVATN
+2842 FYATDN
-2855 NDGSVWVFK
+2855 SGSVWAYK
-2864 LKKDPKTTAG
+2864 LNKEYKDTLE

>member
-1 MRKILREHTKKTQG
+1 MRKLLREHTKKTQG

-86 TSVGTVPGDYD
+86 TGIGTVPGDYD

-113 VSGRNSTNAIV
+113 VSGRTSTNAIV

-182 SDRYNRALRDKSGR
+182 SDRYNSTLRDKKGR

-219 LDIVSAV
+219 LGIVSAV

-241 KPITLNDNQI
+241 KPITLNDNDI
-251 TYTFTL
+251 EYTFTL
-257 EDDYGHN
+257 EDEYRHTK
-264 RVITYANG
+264 VITYNK
-272 GYYVG
+272 
-277 DKLINGSAFK
+277 DCEEINHNKYLVDDGVLGKYDVAFK

-313 NLFGEHSKLGAAGN
+313 NLFGEHSTLGKVSN

-344 DHTVSASDTVTVR
+344 DHTVSASDTVTVK

-363 YDEKNPVNDG
+363 YDEKNPVSDG

-379 GRHLQNLDESSGVNS
+379 GRHLQNLDESSGVNI

-428 SYFKEADKD
+428 SYFKEADKE

-479 EDNGTTKNA
+479 KENGTTKNA

-504 TVNQDITLKNFSL
+504 LNQDITLKNFSL

-536 GGNVTGGNVT
+536 GGNVTDGNVT
-546 LENIAVYL
+546 LENIGVYL

-573 NGWINGNIAGGLV
+573 NGWIKGNIAGGLV
-586 GVNDGNLT
+586 GVNNGNLN
-594 ILNSFSSS
+594 IRNSYSST
-602 VLKGKTI
+602 VLQANTI

-614 GKNTGSL
+614 GENTGSL
-621 TVTTSYSDSY
+621 TVNTSYSDSY
-631 IFAPTGAG
+631 IFATTGAG
-639 LVGDTSGTVTMES
+639 LAGTTSGTVKMDS
-652 VYAAGFLAVS
+652 VYAAGFLALK
-662 DYGTGAGLVNGTVSS
+662 DHGTGAGLVNGTVSN
-677 LTNAYTLVKPC
+677 LKNAYTLVKPC

-723 VNTNANIGDAVN
+723 VNTDVNMGEAVN
-735 AKNLKDKALGT
+735 AKDLKDKDLGT

-844 NVGGADKTINKG
+844 NVGSMEKIVNKL
-856 DDYYSINKGDD
+856 DPH
-867 YYSVEANGKK
+867 YSVEANGKK
-877 YRIYPL
+877 YRIYP
-883 FKDVLNTVSDTS
+883 FSTDVLNTVSATS

-969 LRNIDYAAYNWD
+969 LRNIDYAAYNWN

-990 MQKPTGSDSTVSFS
+990 FQKPTGSDSTVSFS

-1043 QYREGQPSCYVQR
+1043 QYREGQPSYYVQR

-1089 SDTNTIKGYANSKV
+1089 SGTENTIKGYANSKV

-1226 NSYDRNEAN
+1226 NSYDRNEAH

-1255 LYHAKTTKLDDAQSN
+1255 FCHAKTTELDKSQSN

-1361 SVNYDSLKV
+1361 TVNYDSMKV

-1380 SLQQQLSGFRFYPY
+1380 SLQQQLSGFHFYPY
-1394 TTRTDGNDSICLEG
+1394 TTKTDGNDYIYLEG
-1408 TGTNGKITLTQT
+1408 TGTNGQITLTQT
-1420 DTHGRTYSYTFTISP
+1420 DTDNKQYSYTFTISP

-1445 ARGANVSDKASAYT
+1445 AQDAKVSDKASAYT

-1472 RSAQQLQYINWNYLS
+1472 RSAQQLQYINWNYHS
-1487 RSCTEQVYGNNYQ
+1487 GRCTDQVDGNNYQ
-1500 NFNYLMYTTINGA
+1500 NFNYLMYTTITGT
-1513 GIQTKGSAGRNE
+1513 GKQTKDSAGRKE

-1538 AETISNFQPVAGQGT
+1538 AETISNFQPVAGQNT
-1553 SSTYTAY
+1553 SSSTTSYD
-1560 SATLYAWF
+1560 ATLYAWF

-1580 DLNITS
+1580 ELDITS
-1586 DSFTVGLFGTTVDAD
+1586 DSFTVGLFGVTVDAD
-1601 IRNTILYSTNSAD
+1601 IRNTILYSTKGAV
-1614 PAKIERLDENTN
+1614 IQRLDTDKNHVGG
-1626 PDYETGHIGG
+1626 YSIGG
-1636 YAVGG
+1636 LVGV
-1641 LIGIAYNYE
+1641 AYDYTREE
-1650 NTTGNLIQNCA
+1650 NSSYTARAIRNCS
-1661 IAGYKIVDNSK
+1661 IAGYTIIDNSA
-1672 NVMGL
+1672 NDMGL
-1677 GEANVGGLIGVSNV
+1677 GEANVGGLTGVANINV
-1691 NIDQCSAVADIEIN
+1691 DQCSSTANITIN
-1705 SKALPAFWGS
+1705 STSYPAEWGA
-1715 FIRVGGISGG
+1715 FIRVGGITGG
-1725 VQDSVT
+1725 LKDTIT

-1740 VDKSNENA
+1740 VGQETLDA
-1748 TLYDTYEARGI
+1748 TYTGHGQKDTVWTRD
-1759 GKYSQYYGNA
+1759 SH
-1769 QYDQFVERTNKV
+1769 V
-1781 SVSSNVRVS
+1781 SVNDNLQATVRVS
-1790 TNRTSTNIYIAGIAG
+1790 THVYIAGIAG
-1805 SGFTMNYQNFTGG
+1805 SGFTMNYKNFSNKTGT
-1818 YKDTKDGEPYV
+1818 DDGRPNV

-1837 FPKLEGTIR
+1837 FPALEGTIR
-1846 SITTIASVAD
+1846 SISTIASVAD
-1856 RFESVKLKGIENCAY
+1856 RYAVATLKGITNCTY
-1871 LEGITQ
+1871 LDS
-1877 NLTQSAIAESA
+1877 SADIDVSKA
-1888 PKYYFSS
+1888 PKYYFAGTNNNTMYNLANNVTQR
-1895 KSSGKWTES
+1895 K
-1904 DIQNMVLGNS
+1904 DMLLGNS
-1914 KTIANY
+1914 TYVAKY
-1920 FGKDGKGNMV
+1920 FGSSAQGSVVDDKK
-1930 SESQNTSVSY
+1930 NTSKTY
-1940 AQMSNLS
+1940 TEMTNLS
-1947 ITDSSSFLNKMNGGK
+1947 VSDPISFLNKMNGG
-1962 TTDTSKFHAVT
+1962 TTTGTSKFHAVT

-2043 SELNTAGEALKT
+2043 SELNTAGEAVKT
-2055 FTLNSNGKTFSLD
+2055 FTLNTNGKKFSL
-2068 SNDITFDTE
+2068 SSKDITFDTD
-2077 GIVAVQGIMKVNDAY
+2077 GIVAVQGVMKVNDAY
-2092 QVTLKALKTGTVTVT
+2092 QVTLKALKTGTVAVT
-2107 AHMKMN
+2107 AHMKID
-2113 GQDAEAHFTLS
+2113 GQDVKAHFTLS

-2135 SEMILASKLKEYY
+2135 SELVLASK
-2148 PMTQDVTLSMYPTA
+2148 QDPQKVTLSMYPTA
-2162 DTTKVIDAK
+2162 DTTKVIDK
-2171 DITWSVTSSHDILE
+2171 DITWSVTSSHDILDQ
-2185 PDVGVSEVTGNQVT
+2185 DVGFSEVSGNQMT

-2209 SIKGTV
+2209 SVKGTV

-2230 DRPAAVALSD
+2230 DRPAAVGLSD

-2252 GSAEITGTLVTD
+2252 GSTEITGAVVDTYEGDTG
-2264 YDDHTKPENT
+2264 KPENT

-2284 DKEILDE
+2284 DKEILDG
-2291 NIQVTATSGEAKL
+2291 NIQVTATSVEANPGPS
-2304 DVYVDKSNVTTSS
+2304 VVVDKSNVTTSS

-2338 EDVRIQAVITKDGK
+2338 TDVNVQAVITKDGK
-2352 TYTLALEN
+2352 TYRLALES
-2360 VTVKPTPYAV
+2360 VTVKPTPYTV

-2375 GGIFTNLDNVDDSN
+2375 GGIFTNLENVDDSN
-2389 KQDEIKTVELRN
+2389 KQDEIKTVELMSN
-2401 DINLNSEE
+2401 ITLTDDMYN
-2409 YTLKRT
+2409 LKRT
-2415 GYTFNGWCT
+2415 GYTFEGWYT
-2424 DVNVP
+2424 DVTVSET
-2429 DNKKDSVTVA
+2429 KKDSVTF
-2439 EMQADLNLYA
+2439 ETQADLDLYA
-2449 LWTPMKS
+2449 LWKPKTAKIH
-2456 KVEVTVGETKSYVDI
+2456 VTVGEGNDVNVT
-2471 AYDLSNL
+2471 YDQSHVH
-2478 SLDSKPGKGMYCTG
+2478 LDSHPGDGMYCTG
-2492 WYQEDKQILDG
+2492 WYQNDKQILDG
-2503 DGKVIDQTAWNKAI
+2503 DGNVVDQAAWNKAI
-2517 LNASSEDDVVYT
+2517 LNASAEDVYT
-2529 LTPGYAQYKKVTLNL
+2529 LTPKYAPYKKVTLNL
-2544 DGGAYGGTSDSF
+2544 DGGTYSGTNDTF
-2556 IVYSKGG
+2556 TVYAKDG
-2563 SVDLS
+2563 VIDLNG
-2568 EYTPVKA
+2568 YTPVKD

-2582 YTDVKD
+2582 YTDLSD
-2588 ETTKVEEVVDAATY
+2588 ETTKVEGVVDSATY
-2602 DGKTLYAKY
+2602 DGKTLSAKY

-2622 TDGSEDS
+2622 TDGSEET

-2637 EVPETV
+2637 KVPETV
-2643 NVEDIPEKY
+2643 NVEGFPEQY
-2652 KKLEN
+2652 KKLDN
-2657 NYLLEGW
+2657 NYLFEGW
-2664 YAGDTKVLDYDGK
+2664 YIDTEEGNTVKSTRVLDAEGK
-2677 VVDKEI
+2677 VVNTNI
-2683 FTADHTETYNLY
+2683 FTVANTKTYALY
-2695 ARWVKVTFVI
+2695 AKWVRVTTTLATSFE
-2705 MPDNSFKDGE
+2705 DNSF
-2715 SYFFTN
+2715 YIFTN
-2721 VDARNANTNGRGV
+2721 ENIQEAANDGDSYGMTSTKNTESTLSGNNLKGSVSKVDNTSCV
-2734 YGVSADQNEDNVSL
+2734 
-2748 NGTSVNAGIYG
+2748 
-2759 NEFTS
+2759 FTS
-2764 MDVLHS
+2764 LEALQS
-2770 VEWKFTANAN
+2770 VEWAY
-2780 SSTTGQLSNNGKY
+2780 TGGKLINQGKY
-2793 LHGEL
+2793 LTAQITGSFW
-2798 DNNVY
+2798 DGYMY
-2803 SLSVQDTESDNPW
+2803 SLQVSESTGSNIW
-2816 QFTKA
+2816 YFTNSD
-2821 GGPHRIL
+2821 GPIRIYS
-2828 NSSCYLGR
+2828 NNCYL
-2836 KGAEND
+2836 EDSNNN
-2842 TTESIRSVFVATN
+2842 FYATGSN
-2855 NDGSVWVFK
+2855 GSVWAYK
-2864 LKKDPKTTAG
+2864 LNKEYKDTVE

>member
-86 TSVGTVPGDYD
+86 TGIGAVPGDYD
-97 ENVQSV
+97 EEVQSV

-113 VSGRNSTNAIV
+113 VSGRTSTNAIV

-138 VVEYIPYVKSLEGNR
+138 VVEYIPYVKNSEGNR

-182 SDRYNRALRDKSGR
+182 SDRYNRDLRDKSGR

-241 KPITLNDNQI
+241 KPITLSDTQI

-257 EDDYGHN
+257 EDEYGHK
-264 RVITYANG
+264 RVITYANS
-272 GYYVG
+272 GYHVG
-277 DKLINGSAFK
+277 DNLVNSSAFK

-308 ETRFV
+308 QTRFV
-313 NLFGEHSKLGAAGN
+313 NLFGENSKLGDAAN

-379 GRHLQNLDESSGVNS
+379 GRHLQNLDESSGVNI
-394 TSAVTRSRKAIT
+394 TSAVTRSRKAIK

-421 FYEAYKD
+421 FYASYKD
-428 SYFKEADKD
+428 KYFN
-437 GGPRVSVVTVKKIN
+437 STSTVKKIN

-479 EDNGTTKNA
+479 KENGTTKNA

-504 TVNQDITLKNFSL
+504 QDITLKNFSL
-517 VGERTLN
+517 VGERTLK
-524 GANAGGVIGQVT
+524 GSNAGGVIGQVT
-536 GGNVTGGNVT
+536 GDNVNVI
-546 LENIAVYL
+546 LENIGVYL

-573 NGWINGNIAGGLV
+573 NVWIKGSVAGGLV
-586 GVNDGNLT
+586 GVNNGNLN
-594 ILNSFSSS
+594 ILNSYSST
-602 VLKGKTI
+602 VLQANTT

-614 GKNTGSL
+614 GENTGSL
-621 TVTTSYSDSY
+621 TVNTSYSDSY

-639 LVGDTSGTVTMES
+639 LAGTTSGTVKMDS
-652 VYAAGFLAVS
+652 VYAAGFLALK
-662 DYGTGAGLVNGTVSS
+662 DHGTGAGLINGTVNS

-707 TVSSGSVSNV
+707 TVSSGDVSNV

-723 VNTNANIGDAVN
+723 VNTDVNKGKAVN
-735 AKNLKDKALGT
+735 AKELKDMNAKELKDKDLGEH
-746 QFQQT
+746 FQQT

-831 EDNEANIPDSITV
+831 ENNEANIPDSITV
-844 NVGGADKTINKG
+844 NVVGTKKTITIHK
-856 DDYYSINKGDD
+856 DADTYP
-867 YYSVEANGKK
+867 VEANGKT
-877 YRIYPL
+877 YRIYP
-883 FKDVLNTVSDTS
+883 FSKDVLNTVSDTS

-903 SAKGETKYYDYNPLF
+903 SAKGETKCYDYNPLF
-918 AQSVVSVSDS
+918 AQSVVSV
-928 NAQSALPE
+928 NEGAVESALPE

-969 LRNIDYAAYNWD
+969 LRNIDYAAYNWN

-990 MQKPTGSDSTVSFS
+990 IQKPIGSDSTVSFS

-1043 QYREGQPSCYVQR
+1043 QYTEGQPSCYVQR

-1067 AGILAGYNA
+1067 AGILAGCNA

-1089 SDTNTIKGYANSKV
+1089 SGTENTIKGYANSKV
-1103 YLGGFVGYNAEKGV
+1103 YLGGFAGYNAEKGV

-1226 NSYDRNEAN
+1226 NSYDRNEVH

-1255 LYHAKTTKLDDAQSN
+1255 FYHAKTTELDDAQSN

-1361 SVNYDSLKV
+1361 TVNYDSLKV
-1370 GEVVNEEAQR
+1370 GSGVNEEAQR

-1408 TGTNGKITLTQT
+1408 TGTNGQITLTQT
-1420 DTHGRTYSYTFTISP
+1420 DTDNTQYSYTFTISP

-1445 ARGANVSDKASAYT
+1445 AQDAKVSDKASAYT

-1472 RSAQQLQYINWNYLS
+1472 RSAQQLQYINWNFHS
-1487 RSCTEQVYGNNYQ
+1487 GRCTDQVDGNNYQ
-1500 NFNYLMYTTINGA
+1500 NFNYLMYTTIVNRA
-1513 GIQTKGSAGRNE
+1513 GIQTKDSAGRKE

-1538 AETISNFQPVAGQGT
+1538 AETISNFQPVAGQNT
-1553 SSTYTAY
+1553 SSSATSYD
-1560 SATLYAWF
+1560 ATLYAWF

-1580 DLNITS
+1580 ELKITS
-1586 DSFTVGLFGTTVDAD
+1586 DSFTVGLFGVTVDAD
-1601 IRNTILYSTNSAD
+1601 ICNTILYSTKGAVIRRVDTDKNHVGGYS
-1614 PAKIERLDENTN
+1614 
-1626 PDYETGHIGG
+1626 IGG
-1636 YAVGG
+1636 LVGV
-1641 LIGIAYNYE
+1641 AYDYTREE
-1650 NTTGNLIQNCA
+1650 NSSYVARAIRNCS
-1661 IAGYKIVDNSK
+1661 IAGYTIIDNSA
-1672 NVMGL
+1672 NDMGL
-1677 GEANVGGLIGVSNV
+1677 GEANVGGLTGVANI
-1691 NIDQCSAVADIEIN
+1691 NIDQCSSTANIMIN
-1705 SKALPAFWGS
+1705 STSYPAEWGA
-1715 FIRVGGISGG
+1715 FIRVGGITGG
-1725 VQDSVT
+1725 LKDTVS

-1740 VDKSNENA
+1740 VGQKTLDA
-1748 TLYDTYEARGI
+1748 TYTGHGQPYDVWTRD
-1759 GKYSQYYGNA
+1759 SH
-1769 QYDQFVERTNKV
+1769 V
-1781 SVSSNVRVS
+1781 SVNDNLQATVRVS
-1790 TNRTSTNIYIAGIAG
+1790 THVYIAGVAG
-1805 SGFTMNYQNFTGG
+1805 SGFTMNYKNFSNKTGT
-1818 YKDTKDGEPYV
+1818 DDGRPNV

-1837 FPKLEGTIR
+1837 FPALEGTIR
-1846 SITTIASVAD
+1846 SISTIASVAD
-1856 RFESVKLKGIENCAY
+1856 RYALATLKGITNCTY
-1871 LEGITQ
+1871 LDS
-1877 NLTQSAIAESA
+1877 SADIDVSKA
-1888 PKYYFSS
+1888 PKYYFAGT
-1895 KSSGKWTES
+1895 KNNTMYNLANNTTQMK
-1904 DIQNMVLGNS
+1904 DMLLGNS
-1914 KTIANY
+1914 TYVAKY
-1920 FGKDGKGNMV
+1920 FGSSAQGSVVDDKK
-1930 SESQNTSVSY
+1930 NTSKTY
-1940 AQMSNLS
+1940 TEMTNLS
-1947 ITDSSSFLNKMNGGK
+1947 VSDPNSFLYKMNGGI

-1973 STESTS
+1973 STESPS
-1979 SGEQPINGKYSF
+1979 SGEQQPINGKYSF

-2012 TKENKTV
+2012 TKENTTV

-2043 SELNTAGEALKT
+2043 SELNTAGEAVKT
-2055 FTLNSNGKTFSLD
+2055 FTLNSNGKTFRLSPE
-2068 SNDITFDTE
+2068 NITFDTD
-2077 GIVAVQGIMKVNDAY
+2077 GIVAVQGVMKVNDTY

-2107 AHMKMN
+2107 AHMKID
-2113 GQDAEAHFTLS
+2113 GQDVESHFTLS
-2124 VTANLTVTANP
+2124 VTANLTVIANP
-2135 SEMILASKLKEYY
+2135 SELVLASKPKEYY
-2148 PMTQDVTLSMYPTA
+2148 PMKQDVTLSMYSTV
-2162 DTTKVIDAK
+2162 DNTKVIDTK
-2171 DITWSVTSSHDILE
+2171 DITWNVTSSHDVLDQ
-2185 PDVGVSEVTGNQVT
+2185 DVGFSEVTQNQMT

-2209 SIKGTV
+2209 SVKGTV
-2215 TYNGIPYSATTMIVV
+2215 TYNGIPYSASTMIVV
-2230 DRPAAVALSD
+2230 DRPAAVGLSD

-2252 GSAEITGTLVTD
+2252 GSTEITGAVVDTYEGDTG
-2264 YDDHTKPENT
+2264 KPENT

-2284 DKEILDE
+2284 DKEILEGD
-2291 NIQVTATSGEAKL
+2291 IQVTATSVEINPDP
-2304 DVYVDKSNVTTSS
+2304 DVVVDKNNVITSS

-2330 NSDLNTAL
+2330 NKNLNTAL
-2338 EDVRIQAVITKDGK
+2338 ENVRLQAVITKDGK

-2360 VTVKPTPYAV
+2360 VIVKPTPYTV

-2375 GGIFTNLDNVDDSN
+2375 GGIFTNLENVDDSN
-2389 KQDEIKTVELRN
+2389 KQDEIKTVPLMS
-2401 DINLNSEE
+2401 DITLTDDMYN
-2409 YTLKRT
+2409 LKRT
-2415 GYTFNGWCT
+2415 GYTFEGWYT
-2424 DVNVP
+2424 DVTVSET
-2429 DNKKDSVTVA
+2429 KKESVTV
-2439 EMQADLNLYA
+2439 ETQADLDLYA
-2449 LWTPMKS
+2449 LWTPKTAKIHVS
-2456 KVEVTVGETKSYVDI
+2456 VGEG
-2471 AYDLSNL
+2471 YDVNVTYDQRHVI
-2478 SLDSKPGKGMYCTG
+2478 DSQPEDGMYCTG
-2492 WYQEDKQILDG
+2492 WYQNDKQILDG
-2503 DGKVIDQTAWNKAI
+2503 DGNVVDQAAWNKAI
-2517 LNASSEDDVVYT
+2517 LNASSEDVYT
-2529 LTPGYAQYKKVTLNL
+2529 LTPGYAQYKTVTLNL
-2544 DGGAYGGTSDSF
+2544 DGGTYSGTNDTF
-2556 IVYSKGG
+2556 TVYAKDG
-2563 SVDLS
+2563 VIDLS
-2568 EYTPVKA
+2568 GYTPVKK

-2582 YTDVKD
+2582 YTDLSD
-2588 ETTKVEEVVDAATY
+2588 ETTKVDKVDTSTQN
-2602 DGKTLYAKY
+2602 GIKLHAKY

-2622 TDGSEDS
+2622 TDGSEET

-2637 EVPETV
+2637 EMPVTV
-2643 NVEDIPEKY
+2643 NVEGFPDQY
-2652 KKLEN
+2652 KKLDN
-2657 NYLLEGW
+2657 NYLFEGW
-2664 YAGDTKVLDYDGK
+2664 YIDTEEGNTVKSTRVLDAEGK
-2677 VVDKEI
+2677 VVNTNI
-2683 FTADHTETYNLY
+2683 FTVANPKTYALY
-2695 ARWVKVTFVI
+2695 AKWVRVTTTLATSFE
-2705 MPDNSFKDGE
+2705 DNS
-2715 SYFFTN
+2715 SYIFTN
-2721 VDARNANTNGRGV
+2721 ENIQEAANNGDSYGMTSTKNTESTLSGNNLKGSVSSVDNASCV
-2734 YGVSADQNEDNVSL
+2734 
-2748 NGTSVNAGIYG
+2748 
-2759 NEFTS
+2759 FTS
-2764 MDVLHS
+2764 LEALQS
-2770 VEWKFTANAN
+2770 VEWAY
-2780 SSTTGQLSNNGKY
+2780 TGERLINQGKY
-2793 LHGEL
+2793 LTAQGTWSFW
-2798 DNNVY
+2798 DGYMY
-2803 SLSVQDTESDNPW
+2803 SLQVSESPGSNLW
-2816 QFTKA
+2816 YFA
-2821 GGPHRIL
+2821 NSGGPIRIYS
-2828 NSSCYLGR
+2828 NNCYL
-2836 KGAEND
+2836 EDSSNN
-2842 TTESIRSVFVATN
+2842 FYATDN
-2855 NDGSVWVFK
+2855 SGSVWAYK
-2864 LKKDPKTTAG
+2864 LNKEYKDTVE

>member
-113 VSGRNSTNAIV
+113 VSGRTSTNAIV

-241 KPITLNDNQI
+241 KPITLNDNDI
-251 TYTFTL
+251 EYTFTL
-257 EDDYGHN
+257 EDQYAHKK
-264 RVITYANG
+264 VITYNK
-272 GYYVG
+272 
-277 DKLINGSAFK
+277 DCEEINHNKYLVDDDVLGKYDVAFK

-313 NLFGEHSKLGAAGN
+313 NLFGEHSTLGKVSN

-363 YDEKNPVNDG
+363 YDEKNPVSDG

-428 SYFKEADKD
+428 SYFKEADKE

-504 TVNQDITLKNFSL
+504 QDITLKKFSL

-536 GGNVTGGNVT
+536 GGNVT
-546 LENIAVYL
+546 LENIGVYL

-573 NGWINGNIAGGLV
+573 NGWIKGNIAGGLV
-586 GVNDGNLT
+586 GVNNGNLS
-594 ILNSFSSS
+594 ILNSYSST
-602 VLKGKTI
+602 VLQGDT

-614 GKNTGSL
+614 GENTGSL
-621 TVTTSYSDSY
+621 TVNTSYSDSY
-631 IFAPTGAG
+631 IFATTGAG
-639 LVGDTSGTVTMES
+639 LAGTTSGTVKMDS
-652 VYAAGFLAVS
+652 VYAAGFLALK
-662 DYGTGAGLVNGTVSS
+662 DHGTGAGLVNGTVSN

-707 TVSSGSVSNV
+707 TVSSGTVSKV

-723 VNTNANIGDAVN
+723 VNTVNMGEAVS
-735 AKNLKDKALGT
+735 AKDLKDLKDKDKYLGA

-798 DGTNTYYG
+798 DGANTYYG

-831 EDNEANIPDSITV
+831 EDNAANIPDSITV
-844 NVGGADKTINKG
+844 NFGGMEKTIHEKTIHK
-856 DDYYSINKGDD
+856 DVDTYYR
-867 YYSVEANGKK
+867 VEANGKK
-877 YRIYPL
+877 YRIYP
-883 FKDVLNTVSDTS
+883 FSTNVLNTVSDTS

-928 NAQSALPE
+928 TVQSALPD

-969 LRNIDYAAYNWD
+969 LRNIDYAAYNWK

-990 MQKPTGSDSTVSFS
+990 FQKPTGSDSTVSFS

-1043 QYREGQPSCYVQR
+1043 QYREGQPSYYIQR

-1089 SDTNTIKGYANSKV
+1089 SGTKNTIKGYANSKV
-1103 YLGGFVGYNAEKGV
+1103 YLGGFVGYNAEKGI

-1226 NSYDRNEAN
+1226 NSYDRNEAH

-1255 LYHAKTTKLDDAQSN
+1255 FYYAKTTELDKSQSN

-1361 SVNYDSLKV
+1361 TVNYDSLKV

-1394 TTRTDGNDSICLEG
+1394 TTKTDGNDNICLEG
-1408 TGTNGKITLTQT
+1408 TGTNGQITLTQT
-1420 DTHGRTYSYTFTISP
+1420 DTDNTPYSYTFTISP

-1445 ARGANVSDKASAYT
+1445 AKGAKVSDKASAYT

-1472 RSAQQLQYINWNYLS
+1472 RSAQQLQYINWSYTKDDNDNVFV
-1487 RSCTEQVYGNNYQ
+1487 SCTDQVDGNNYQ
-1500 NFNYLMYTTINGA
+1500 HFNYLMYTTIVNRA
-1513 GIQTKGSAGRNE
+1513 GIQTKGSAGRKE

-1538 AETISNFQPVAGQGT
+1538 AETISNFQPVAGQNT
-1553 SSTYTAY
+1553 SSNDGYN
-1560 SATLYAWF
+1560 ATLYAWF

-1580 DLNITS
+1580 ELSISSN
-1586 DSFTVGLFGTTVDAD
+1586 SFTVGLFGTTAGAKLEN
-1601 IRNTILYSTNSAD
+1601 IIMYSTKNAV
-1614 PAKIERLDENTN
+1614 IRRERSDSN
-1626 PDYETGHIGG
+1626 PDKAGGYSIGG
-1636 YAVGG
+1636 LVGV
-1641 LIGIAYNYE
+1641 AYDYDNSDA
-1650 NTTGNLIQNCA
+1650 NNSITNCS
-1661 IAGYKIVDNSK
+1661 IAGYTIEDKSTNQ
-1672 NVMGL
+1672 MTL
-1677 GEANVGGLIGVSNV
+1677 GEANVGGLVGVA
-1691 NIDQCSAVADIEIN
+1691 NININQCSSVVDIQIN
-1705 SKALPAFWGS
+1705 STSAPAQYGA
-1715 FIRVGGISGG
+1715 FIRVGGIAGG
-1725 VQDSVT
+1725 VQHKIDNS
-1731 NCYSGGKIT
+1731 YSGGAIRVGESTLRLTKNNNGDVIT
-1740 VDKSNENA
+1740 
-1748 TLYDTYEARGI
+1748 G
-1759 GKYSQYYGNA
+1759 GNA
-1769 QYDQFVERTNKV
+1769 NIA
-1781 SVSSNVRVS
+1781 NS
-1790 TNRTSTNIYIAGIAG
+1790 THVYIAGIAG
-1805 SGFTMNYQNFTGG
+1805 SGFTMNYWNFTG
-1818 YKDTKDGEPYV
+1818 DGKIREGSPDV
-1829 ENCYTYME
+1829 ENSYTYME
-1837 FPKLEGTIR
+1837 FPELKGTIR
-1846 SITTIASVAD
+1846 SITTITSAAD
-1856 RFESVKLKGIENCAY
+1856 RYATAEVKIKNCAY
-1871 LEGITQ
+1871 LDSITEKY
-1877 NLTQSAIAESA
+1877 TKTAIQETA
-1888 PKYYFSS
+1888 PSFNFGGNTIHDWKV
-1895 KSSGKWTES
+1895 E
-1904 DIQNMVLGNS
+1904 DIQKVLSGNS
-1914 KTIANY
+1914 EPIANC
-1920 FGKDGKGNMV
+1920 FMTKGSVNGNTSIQV
-1930 SESQNTSVSY
+1930 TSVSY
-1940 AQMSNLS
+1940 AQMTNLS
-1947 ITDSSSFLNKMNGGK
+1947 VSDPDSFLNKMNGGK

-1973 STESTS
+1973 STESTA
-1979 SGEQPINGKYSF
+1979 SGEQQPINGKYSF

-2012 TKENKTV
+2012 TKENTTV

-2043 SELNTAGEALKT
+2043 SELNTAGEAVKT
-2055 FTLNSNGKTFSLD
+2055 FTLNSNGKKFSLK
-2068 SNDITFDTE
+2068 SEDITFDTE
-2077 GIVAVQGIMKVNDAY
+2077 GIVAVQGVMKVNDTY

-2107 AHMKMN
+2107 AHMKID
-2113 GQDAEAHFTLS
+2113 GQEDVEAHFTLS

-2135 SEMILASKLKEYY
+2135 SELVLSSKQKEYY
-2148 PMTQDVTLSMYPTA
+2148 PMWQDVTLSMYSTV
-2162 DTTKVIDAK
+2162 DNTKVIDAK
-2171 DITWSVTSSHDILE
+2171 NITWSVTSSHDILDQ
-2185 PDVGVSEVTGNQVT
+2185 DVGFSEVSENRMT

-2209 SIKGTV
+2209 SVKGTV

-2230 DRPAAVALSD
+2230 DRPAAVGLSD

-2252 GSAEITGTLVTD
+2252 STAEVIGTLVTD
-2264 YDDHTKPENT
+2264 YDNHTKPENT

-2284 DKEILDE
+2284 DKEILDGE
-2291 NIQVTATSGEAKL
+2291 IQVTATSGEKKL
-2304 DVYVDKSNVTTSS
+2304 DVYVDKNNVITSS

-2330 NSDLNTAL
+2330 SSLDLNTAL
-2338 EDVRIQAVITKDGK
+2338 TDVNVQAVITKDGK
-2352 TYTLALEN
+2352 TYRLALEN
-2360 VTVKPTPYAV
+2360 VTVKPTPYTV

-2375 GGIFTNLDNVDDSN
+2375 GGIFTNLENVDDSN
-2389 KQDEIKTVELRN
+2389 KQDEIKTVPLMN
-2401 DINLNSEE
+2401 DITLTDGMYN
-2409 YTLKRT
+2409 LKRT
-2415 GYTFNGWCT
+2415 GYTFEGWYT
-2424 DVNVP
+2424 DVTVSET
-2429 DNKKDSVTVA
+2429 KKESVTVD
-2439 EMQADLNLYA
+2439 ETKADMDLYA
-2449 LWTPMKS
+2449 LWTPKTAKIHVS
-2456 KVEVTVGETKSYVDI
+2456 VGEGNDVNVT
-2471 AYDLSNL
+2471 YDQSHVI
-2478 SLDSKPGKGMYCTG
+2478 DSQPEDGMYCTG
-2492 WYQEDKQILDG
+2492 WYQNDKQILDG
-2503 DGKVIDQTAWNKAI
+2503 DGNVIDQATWNKAI
-2517 LNASSEDDVVYT
+2517 LNASSKDDVVYT
-2529 LTPGYAQYKKVTLNL
+2529 LTPKYAPYKTITLNL
-2544 DGGAYGGTSDSF
+2544 NGGRTYGESNDTFTVYVKDGV
-2556 IVYSKGG
+2556 I
-2563 SVDLS
+2563 DLS
-2568 EYTPVKA
+2568 RYTPVKN
-2575 GYTFIGW
+2575 GHTFIGW
-2582 YTDVKD
+2582 YTDLSD
-2588 ETTKVEEVVDAATY
+2588 ETTKVEGVVDSATY
-2602 DGKTLYAKY
+2602 DGKTLSAKY

-2622 TDGSEDS
+2622 TDGSEET

-2637 EVPETV
+2637 EVPKTV
-2643 NVEDIPEKY
+2643 NVEGFPEQY
-2652 KKLEN
+2652 KKLDN
-2657 NYLLEGW
+2657 NYLFEGW
-2664 YAGDTKVLDYDGK
+2664 YIDTEEGNTVKSTRVLDAEGK
-2677 VVDKEI
+2677 VVNTNI
-2683 FTADHTETYNLY
+2683 FTVANPKTYALY
-2695 ARWVKVTFVI
+2695 AKWVRVTTTLATSFE
-2705 MPDNSFKDGE
+2705 DNSL
-2715 SYFFTN
+2715 YIFTN
-2721 VDARNANTNGRGV
+2721 ENIQKAANNGDSYGMTSTKNTESTLSGNNLKGSVSKVDNT
-2734 YGVSADQNEDNVSL
+2734 SCA
-2748 NGTSVNAGIYG
+2748 
-2759 NEFTS
+2759 FTS
-2764 MDVLHS
+2764 LEALQS
-2770 VEWKFTANAN
+2770 VEWEY
-2780 SSTTGQLSNNGKY
+2780 TGGKLINQGKY
-2793 LHGEL
+2793 LTAQITGSFW
-2798 DNNVY
+2798 DGYMY
-2803 SLSVQDTESDNPW
+2803 SLQVSESTGSNIW
-2816 QFTKA
+2816 YFTNSD
-2821 GGPHRIL
+2821 GPIRIYS
-2828 NSSCYLGR
+2828 NNCYL
-2836 KGAEND
+2836 EDSNNNFY
-2842 TTESIRSVFVATN
+2842 TTGSS
-2855 NDGSVWVFK
+2855 GSVWAYK
-2864 LKKDPKTTAG
+2864 LNKEYKDTVE

>member
-1 MRKILREHTKKTQG
+1 MRQILREHTKKTQG

-30 LLALIVPAVFVLQKN
+30 LLALIVPAVFMLQKN

-59 MAVQERLTDLYS
+59 MAVQERLTELYS

-86 TSVGTVPGDYD
+86 TGIGAVPGDYD
-97 ENVQSV
+97 EEVQSV

-113 VSGRNSTNAIV
+113 VSGRDSTNAIV

-138 VVEYIPYVKSLEGNR
+138 VVEYIPYVKSSEGNR

-241 KPITLNDNQI
+241 KPITLSDSQI

-257 EDDYGHN
+257 EDEYGHK
-264 RVITYANG
+264 RVITYADG
-272 GYYVG
+272 GYHVG
-277 DKLINGSAFK
+277 DNLVNSSAFK

-313 NLFGEHSKLGAAGN
+313 NLFGEKSTLGDVSN

-379 GRHLQNLDESSGVNS
+379 GRHLQNLDESSGVNI
-394 TSAVTRSRKAIT
+394 TSAVTRSRKTIT

-421 FYEAYKD
+421 FYELYKNT
-428 SYFKEADKD
+428 YFNTT
-437 GGPRVSVVTVKKIN
+437 STVKKIN
-451 TDGSVTNVVVPLF
+451 TDGSMTNVAVPLF

-472 TEVSGDY
+472 TEVSGAY
-479 EDNGTTKNA
+479 EDHGTTKNA

-504 TVNQDITLKNFSL
+504 QDITLKNFSL
-517 VGERTLN
+517 VGERVLN

-536 GGNVTGGNVT
+536 GGNVT
-546 LENIAVYL
+546 LENIGVYL

-573 NGWINGNIAGGLV
+573 NGWIKGNIAGGLV
-586 GVNDGNLT
+586 GDNNGNLS
-594 ILNSFSSS
+594 ILNSYSST
-602 VLKGKTI
+602 VLQGDT

-621 TVTTSYSDSY
+621 TVNTSYSDSY
-631 IFAPTGAG
+631 IFATTGAG
-639 LVGDTSGTVTMES
+639 LAGNSSGTVTMDS
-652 VYAAGFLAVS
+652 VYAAGFLALS
-662 DYGTGAGLVNGTVSS
+662 DHGTGAGLINGTVSS

-707 TVSSGSVSNV
+707 TVSGGSVSNV

-723 VNTNANIGDAVN
+723 VNTDANIGEAVN
-735 AKNLKDKALGT
+735 AKNLKDKDLGT
-746 QFQQT
+746 QFQQM

-764 LTSYN
+764 LTSYS

-844 NVGGADKTINKG
+844 NVGGTEKTIHK
-856 DDYYSINKGDD
+856 DADTCYR
-867 YYSVEANGKK
+867 VEADGKT
-877 YRIYPL
+877 YRIYP
-883 FKDVLNTVSDTS
+883 FSKDVLNTVSGTS

-928 NAQSALPE
+928 TVQSALPE

-981 DFTLTSSVS
+981 DFTSTSSVS

-1043 QYREGQPSCYVQR
+1043 QYTEGQPSYYVQR

-1089 SDTNTIKGYANSKV
+1089 SGTENTIKGYANSKV

-1117 ISNCSADSPKM
+1117 ISNCSADNPKM

-1138 AGGFTGYNEGSIT
+1138 AGGFTGCNEGSIT

-1235 SAGTPSSFAD
+1235 SAGTPSSYAD

-1255 LYHAKTTKLDDAQSN
+1255 FYYAKTTELDDTQSN

-1394 TTRTDGNDSICLEG
+1394 TTKTDGNDNICLEG
-1408 TGTNGKITLTQT
+1408 TGTNGQITLTQT
-1420 DTHGRTYSYTFTISP
+1420 DTDNTQYIYTFTISP
-1435 FFGNALSLDD
+1435 FFGNALSLD
-1445 ARGANVSDKASAYT
+1445 
-1459 SKTVG
+1459 
-1464 WSALPYQI
+1464 
-1472 RSAQQLQYINWNYLS
+1472 
-1487 RSCTEQVYGNNYQ
+1487 
-1500 NFNYLMYTTINGA
+1500 
-1513 GIQTKGSAGRNE
+1513 
-1525 NANIVFKQSHDLN
+1525 
-1538 AETISNFQPVAGQGT
+1538 
-1553 SSTYTAY
+1553 
-1560 SATLYAWF
+1560 
-1568 GGTYDGQSYKIQ
+1568 
-1580 DLNITS
+1580 
-1586 DSFTVGLFGTTVDAD
+1586 
-1601 IRNTILYSTNSAD
+1601 
-1614 PAKIERLDENTN
+1614 
-1626 PDYETGHIGG
+1626 
-1636 YAVGG
+1636 
-1641 LIGIAYNYE
+1641 
-1650 NTTGNLIQNCA
+1650 
-1661 IAGYKIVDNSK
+1661 
-1672 NVMGL
+1672 
-1677 GEANVGGLIGVSNV
+1677 
-1691 NIDQCSAVADIEIN
+1691 
-1705 SKALPAFWGS
+1705 
-1715 FIRVGGISGG
+1715 
-1725 VQDSVT
+1725 
-1731 NCYSGGKIT
+1731 
-1740 VDKSNENA
+1740 
-1748 TLYDTYEARGI
+1748 
-1759 GKYSQYYGNA
+1759 
-1769 QYDQFVERTNKV
+1769 
-1781 SVSSNVRVS
+1781 
-1790 TNRTSTNIYIAGIAG
+1790 
-1805 SGFTMNYQNFTGG
+1805 
-1818 YKDTKDGEPYV
+1818 
-1829 ENCYTYME
+1829 
-1837 FPKLEGTIR
+1837 
-1846 SITTIASVAD
+1846 
-1856 RFESVKLKGIENCAY
+1856 
-1871 LEGITQ
+1871 
-1877 NLTQSAIAESA
+1877 
-1888 PKYYFSS
+1888 
-1895 KSSGKWTES
+1895 
-1904 DIQNMVLGNS
+1904 
-1914 KTIANY
+1914 
-1920 FGKDGKGNMV
+1920 
-1930 SESQNTSVSY
+1930 
-1940 AQMSNLS
+1940 
-1947 ITDSSSFLNKMNGGK
+1947 
-1962 TTDTSKFHAVT
+1962 
-1973 STESTS
+1973 
-1979 SGEQPINGKYSF
+1979 
-1991 NAGDSTLEGRNYP
+1991 
-2004 FPTVITQP
+2004 
-2012 TKENKTV
+2012 
-2019 NVHYGTWPNHDPY
+2019 
-2032 WSNGMD
+2032 
-2038 TLDIF
+2038 
-2043 SELNTAGEALKT
+2043 
-2055 FTLNSNGKTFSLD
+2055 
-2068 SNDITFDTE
+2068 
-2077 GIVAVQGIMKVNDAY
+2077 
-2092 QVTLKALKTGTVTVT
+2092 
-2107 AHMKMN
+2107 
-2113 GQDAEAHFTLS
+2113 
-2124 VTANLTVTANP
+2124 
-2135 SEMILASKLKEYY
+2135 
-2148 PMTQDVTLSMYPTA
+2148 
-2162 DTTKVIDAK
+2162 
-2171 DITWSVTSSHDILE
+2171 
-2185 PDVGVSEVTGNQVT
+2185 
-2199 ITGFG
+2199 
-2204 VNGKV
+2204 
-2209 SIKGTV
+2209 
-2215 TYNGIPYSATTMIVV
+2215 
-2230 DRPAAVALSD
+2230 
-2240 SSSYCEAGIVND
+2240 
-2252 GSAEITGTLVTD
+2252 
-2264 YDDHTKPENT
+2264 
-2274 SSRYFIYAAN
+2274 
-2284 DKEILDE
+2284 
-2291 NIQVTATSGEAKL
+2291 
-2304 DVYVDKSNVTTSS
+2304 
-2317 NGFTSIPVYITYR
+2317 
-2330 NSDLNTAL
+2330 
-2338 EDVRIQAVITKDGK
+2338 
-2352 TYTLALEN
+2352 
-2360 VTVKPTPYAV
+2360 
-2370 RLHGN
+2370 
-2375 GGIFTNLDNVDDSN
+2375 
-2389 KQDEIKTVELRN
+2389 
-2401 DINLNSEE
+2401 
-2409 YTLKRT
+2409 
-2415 GYTFNGWCT
+2415 
-2424 DVNVP
+2424 
-2429 DNKKDSVTVA
+2429 
-2439 EMQADLNLYA
+2439 
-2449 LWTPMKS
+2449 
-2456 KVEVTVGETKSYVDI
+2456 
-2471 AYDLSNL
+2471 
-2478 SLDSKPGKGMYCTG
+2478 
-2492 WYQEDKQILDG
+2492 
-2503 DGKVIDQTAWNKAI
+2503 
-2517 LNASSEDDVVYT
+2517 
-2529 LTPGYAQYKKVTLNL
+2529 
-2544 DGGAYGGTSDSF
+2544 
-2556 IVYSKGG
+2556 
-2563 SVDLS
+2563 
-2568 EYTPVKA
+2568 
-2575 GYTFIGW
+2575 
-2582 YTDVKD
+2582 
-2588 ETTKVEEVVDAATY
+2588 
-2602 DGKTLYAKY
+2602 
-2611 TIGIID
+2611 
-2617 FKVKK
+2617 
-2622 TDGSEDS
+2622 
-2629 AGKTVYFT
+2629 
-2637 EVPETV
+2637 
-2643 NVEDIPEKY
+2643 
-2652 KKLEN
+2652 
-2657 NYLLEGW
+2657 
-2664 YAGDTKVLDYDGK
+2664 
-2677 VVDKEI
+2677 
-2683 FTADHTETYNLY
+2683 
-2695 ARWVKVTFVI
+2695 
-2705 MPDNSFKDGE
+2705 
-2715 SYFFTN
+2715 
-2721 VDARNANTNGRGV
+2721 
-2734 YGVSADQNEDNVSL
+2734 
-2748 NGTSVNAGIYG
+2748 
-2759 NEFTS
+2759 
-2764 MDVLHS
+2764 
-2770 VEWKFTANAN
+2770 
-2780 SSTTGQLSNNGKY
+2780 
-2793 LHGEL
+2793 
-2798 DNNVY
+2798 
-2803 SLSVQDTESDNPW
+2803 
-2816 QFTKA
+2816 
-2821 GGPHRIL
+2821 
-2828 NSSCYLGR
+2828 
-2836 KGAEND
+2836 
-2842 TTESIRSVFVATN
+2842 
-2855 NDGSVWVFK
+2855 
-2864 LKKDPKTTAG
+2864 

>member
-1 MRKILREHTKKTQG
+1 
-15 FSLAEVLMTVAILLI
+15 MTVAILLI

-77 YNPATHTDI
+77 YNPATHPDI
-86 TSVGTVPGDYD
+86 TGIGTVPGDYD
-97 ENVQSV
+97 ENVQSF

-113 VSGRNSTNAIV
+113 VSGRASTNAIV

-182 SDRYNRALRDKSGR
+182 SDRYNRDLRDKSGR

-241 KPITLNDNQI
+241 KPITLSDTQI

-257 EDDYGHN
+257 EDEYSHK
-264 RVITYANG
+264 RVITYANS
-272 GYYVG
+272 GYHVG
-277 DKLINGSAFK
+277 ENLVNSSAFK

-313 NLFGEHSKLGAAGN
+313 NLFGEHSKLGDAAN

-332 SNITLRVSAKSN
+332 SNITLIVSAKSN

-363 YDEKNPVNDG
+363 YDEKNPVSDG

-379 GRHLQNLDESSGVNS
+379 GRHLQNLDESSGVNN

-421 FYEAYKD
+421 FYASYKD
-428 SYFKEADKD
+428 KFFNST
-437 GGPRVSVVTVKKIN
+437 STVKKIN

-479 EDNGTTKNA
+479 EENGTTKNA

-499 FQTVN
+499 FQTVK
-504 TVNQDITLKNFSL
+504 QDITLKNFSL
-517 VGERTLN
+517 VGERALN
-524 GANAGGVIGQVT
+524 GTNAGGVIGQVT
-536 GGNVTGGNVT
+536 GGNVT
-546 LENIAVYL
+546 LENIGVYL
-554 STTQQDI
+554 SATQQDI

-573 NGWINGNIAGGLV
+573 NVWIKGSVAGGLV
-586 GVNDGNLT
+586 GVNNGNLN
-594 ILNSFSSS
+594 ILNSYSST
-602 VLKGKTI
+602 VLQANTT

-614 GKNTGSL
+614 GENTGSL
-621 TVTTSYSDSY
+621 TVNTSYSDSY
-631 IFAPTGAG
+631 IFATTGAG
-639 LVGDTSGTVTMES
+639 LAGTTSGTVKMDS
-652 VYAAGFLAVS
+652 VYAAGFLALK
-662 DYGTGAGLVNGTVSS
+662 DHGTGAGLVNGTVSS
-677 LTNAYTLVKPC
+677 LTNSYTLVKPC

-707 TVSSGSVSNV
+707 TVSATVSSESVSNV

-723 VNTNANIGDAVN
+723 VNTNVNMGKAVN
-735 AKNLKDKALGT
+735 AKDLKDKDLGEH
-746 QFQQT
+746 FQQT

-844 NVGGADKTINKG
+844 NFGGTEKTVKKTVNKN
-856 DDYYSINKGDD
+856 DPH
-867 YYSVEANGKK
+867 YSVESNGKK
-877 YRIYPL
+877 YRIYP
-883 FKDVLNTVSDTS
+883 FSQDVLNTVSGTS

-918 AQSVVSVSDS
+918 AQSVVSVSDI
-928 NAQSALPE
+928 NAQSALPD

-969 LRNIDYAAYNWD
+969 LRNIDYAAYNWN

-990 MQKPTGSDSTVSFS
+990 VQKPTGSDSTVSFS

-1043 QYREGQPSCYVQR
+1043 QYREGQPSYYVQR

-1089 SDTNTIKGYANSKV
+1089 SGAENTIKGYANSKV

-1226 NSYDRNEAN
+1226 NSYDRNEAH

-1255 LYHAKTTKLDDAQSN
+1255 FYYAKTTELDAAQSN

-1320 GIDVALQQVEQ
+1320 GIDVALKQVEQ

-1361 SVNYDSLKV
+1361 TVNYDSLKV

-1394 TTRTDGNDSICLEG
+1394 TTKTDGNDNICLEG

-1420 DTHGRTYSYTFTISP
+1420 DTDNMQYIYTFTISP

-1445 ARGANVSDKASAYT
+1445 AKGAKVSEKASAYT

-1472 RSAQQLQYINWNYLS
+1472 RSAQQLQYINWSYKEDKNGITV
-1487 RSCTEQVYGNNYQ
+1487 SCTDQVDGFNYQ
-1500 NFNYLMYTTINGA
+1500 NFNYLMYTTITGT
-1513 GIQTKGSAGRNE
+1513 GKQTKDIAGRKE
-1525 NANIVFKQSHDLN
+1525 NANLVFEQSHDLN
-1538 AETISNFQPVAGQGT
+1538 AETISDFQPIAGQNT
-1553 SSTYTAY
+1553 SSSATSYN
-1560 SATLYAWF
+1560 ATLYAWF

-1580 DLNITS
+1580 ELNITS
-1586 DSFTVGLFGTTVDAD
+1586 DSFTVGLFGVTVDAD
-1601 IRNTILYSTNSAD
+1601 ICNTILYSTKGAV
-1614 PAKIERLDENTN
+1614 IQRLDTDKNHVGG
-1626 PDYETGHIGG
+1626 YSIGG
-1636 YAVGG
+1636 LVGV
-1641 LIGIAYNYE
+1641 AYDYTREE
-1650 NTTGNLIQNCA
+1650 NSSYTARAIRNCS
-1661 IAGYKIVDNSK
+1661 IAGYTIEDNSA
-1672 NVMGL
+1672 NDMGL
-1677 GEANVGGLIGVSNV
+1677 GEANVGGLTGVANI
-1691 NIDQCSAVADIEIN
+1691 NIDQCSSTANIMIN
-1705 SKALPAFWGS
+1705 STSYPAEWGA
-1715 FIRVGGISGG
+1715 FIRVGGITGG
-1725 VQDSVT
+1725 LKDTIT

-1740 VDKSNENA
+1740 VGQETLDA
-1748 TLYDTYEARGI
+1748 TYTGHGQKDTVWTRD
-1759 GKYSQYYGNA
+1759 SH
-1769 QYDQFVERTNKV
+1769 V
-1781 SVSSNVRVS
+1781 SVNDNRQATVRVS
-1790 TNRTSTNIYIAGIAG
+1790 THVYIAGIAG
-1805 SGFTMNYQNFTGG
+1805 SGFTMNYKNFSNKTGT
-1818 YKDTKDGEPYV
+1818 DDGRPNV

-1837 FPKLEGTIR
+1837 FPALEGTIR
-1846 SITTIASVAD
+1846 SISTIASVAD
-1856 RFESVKLKGIENCAY
+1856 RYAVATLKGITNCTY
-1871 LEGITQ
+1871 LDS
-1877 NLTQSAIAESA
+1877 SADIDVSKA
-1888 PKYYFSS
+1888 PKYYFAGTNNNTMYNLANNVTQR
-1895 KSSGKWTES
+1895 K
-1904 DIQNMVLGNS
+1904 DMLLGNS
-1914 KTIANY
+1914 TYVAKY
-1920 FGKDGKGNMV
+1920 FGSSAQGSVVDDKK
-1930 SESQNTSVSY
+1930 NTSKTY
-1940 AQMSNLS
+1940 TEMTNLS
-1947 ITDSSSFLNKMNGGK
+1947 VSDPISFLNKMNGG
-1962 TTDTSKFHAVT
+1962 TTTGTSKFHAVT
-1973 STESTS
+1973 STERTA
-1979 SGEQPINGKYSF
+1979 SGEQQPINGKYSF

-2043 SELNTAGEALKT
+2043 SELNTAGEAVKT
-2055 FTLNSNGKTFSLD
+2055 FTLNSNGKEFRLSPE
-2068 SNDITFDTE
+2068 NITFDTD
-2077 GIVAVQGIMKVNDAY
+2077 GIVAVQDVSDVVVNGVY

-2107 AHMKMN
+2107 AHMKID
-2113 GQDAEAHFTLS
+2113 GQDVESHFTLS
-2124 VTANLTVTANP
+2124 VTANLTVNANP
-2135 SEMILASKLKEYY
+2135 SELVLSNEGK
-2148 PMTQDVTLSMYPTA
+2148 QQVNVSMYPTV

-2171 DITWSVTSSHDILE
+2171 NITWSVTSSHDILDQ
-2185 PDVGVSEVTGNQVT
+2185 DVGFSEVSGNQMT

-2209 SIKGTV
+2209 SVKGTV

-2230 DRPAAVALSD
+2230 DRPAAVGLSD
-2240 SSSYCEAGIVND
+2240 SFSYCEAGIVND
-2252 GSAEITGTLVTD
+2252 GSTEITGTVV
-2264 YDDHTKPENT
+2264 HTYEGDTGKPENT

-2284 DKEILDE
+2284 DKEILEGD
-2291 NIQVTATSGEAKL
+2291 IQVTATSGETNL
-2304 DVYVDKSNVTTSS
+2304 HVDVDKNNVITFS

-2330 NSDLNTAL
+2330 SLDLNTAL
-2338 EDVRIQAVITKDGK
+2338 TDVNVQAVITKDGK
-2352 TYTLALEN
+2352 TYRLALES
-2360 VTVKPTPYAV
+2360 VTVKPTPYTV

-2375 GGIFTNLDNVDDSN
+2375 GGIFTNLENVDDSN
-2389 KQDEIKTVELRN
+2389 KQDEIKTVELMS
-2401 DINLNSEE
+2401 DITLADDMYN
-2409 YTLKRT
+2409 LKRT
-2415 GYTFNGWCT
+2415 GYTFGGWYT
-2424 DVNVP
+2424 DVTVSET
-2429 DNKKDSVTVA
+2429 KKDSVTF
-2439 EMQADLNLYA
+2439 ETQADLDLYA
-2449 LWTPMKS
+2449 LWKPKTAKIH
-2456 KVEVTVGETKSYVDI
+2456 VNGNAETDVAVTYDQSYVH
-2471 AYDLSNL
+2471 
-2478 SLDSKPGKGMYCTG
+2478 LDSTPGDGMYCTG
-2492 WYQEDKQILDG
+2492 WYQDDKKILDG
-2503 DGKVIDQTAWNKAI
+2503 DGKVIDQATWNKAI
-2517 LNASSEDDVVYT
+2517 LNASSEDVYT
-2529 LTPGYAQYKKVTLNL
+2529 LTPGYAQYKTVTLIL
-2544 DGGAYGGTSDSF
+2544 DGGTYSGTNDTF
-2556 IVYSKGG
+2556 TVYAKDG
-2563 SVDLS
+2563 VIDLS
-2568 EYTPVKA
+2568 GYTPVKN

-2582 YTDVKD
+2582 YTDLSD
-2588 ETTKVEEVVDAATY
+2588 ETTKVESVDTSQQEEI
-2602 DGKTLYAKY
+2602 TLEAKY
-2611 TIGIID
+2611 TPVRTIS
-2617 FKVKK
+2617 FRVKK
-2622 TDGSEDS
+2622 TDGSEET

-2643 NVEDIPEKY
+2643 NVEGFPEQY
-2652 KKLEN
+2652 KTVIVN
-2657 NYLLEGW
+2657 NNDYFLFEGW
-2664 YAGDTKVLDYDGK
+2664 YVGNTKVLDYDGK
-2677 VVDKEI
+2677 VVDKNI
-2683 FTADHTETYNLY
+2683 FTVDRPDTYTLY
-2695 ARWVKVTFVI
+2695 ARWVKATFEI
-2705 MPDNSFKDGE
+2705 MPDNHFKDGE

-2734 YGVSADQNEDNVSL
+2734 YGVSAVQNEDNVSL

-2780 SSTTGQLSNNGKY
+2780 SSPTGQLSNNGKY

-2798 DNNVY
+2798 NNNVY
-2803 SLSVQDTESDNPW
+2803 SLSVQDTETDKPW
-2816 QFTKA
+2816 HFTKA
-2821 GGPHRIL
+2821 WGPHRIL

-2836 KGAEND
+2836 KGEEND
-2842 TTESIRSVFVATN
+2842 TTESVRSVFVATN
-2855 NDGSVWVFK
+2855 NSGSVWAYK
-2864 LKKDPKTTAG
+2864 LNKEYKDTVE